1 MTRSLCNSLNSWKD
15 GLPVISNLVIK
26 GGSEYKLEFD
36 EASHTYTVDG
46 VVRPGITDILKKS
59 GISKDYDGVDTFY
72 RDRGTAVHLAVKFF
86 LKGTLDESTLDPIC
100 VPYLEG
106 FKAWLY
112 SFPETTDLL
121 KASEIPLYSQRL
133 GFCGTLD
140 LVFNGFIFDMKCSKD
155 PDPAS
160 EVQGAA
166 QQILWEENFG
176 VGLPFRV
183 LQLPGDGT
191 YNVINYA
198 ERVPASP
205 NLWEGVMEVYRW
217 KCKAYP
223 GRGKKR
229 G

>member
-1 MTRSLCNSLNSWKD
+1 MTRNLCNSLNSWKD
-15 GLPVISNLVIK
+15 GHPVISNLA
-26 GGSEYKLEFD
+26 YKLEFD
-36 EASHTYTVDG
+36 EANHVYSVDG
-46 VVRPGITDILKKS
+46 VVRPGITEILKKT
-59 GISKDYDGVDTFY
+59 GISKDYEGVDPFY
-72 RDRGTAVHLAVKFF
+72 RNRGIAVHLAVRFW
-86 LKGTLDESTLDPIC
+86 LNGTLDESTVDPVC

-106 FKAWLY
+106 FKKWFEAQEDKDVRASEMALY
-112 SFPETTDLL
+112 SP
-121 KASEIPLYSQRL
+121 SL

-140 LVFNGFIFDMKCSKD
+140 LVVGNMILDMKCSKD

-166 QQILWEENFG
+166 QQFLWEENFD

-191 YNVINYA
+191 YNIIEYKNT
-198 ERVPASP
+198 SP
-205 NLWEGVMEVYRW
+205 TLWDGVMEVYRW